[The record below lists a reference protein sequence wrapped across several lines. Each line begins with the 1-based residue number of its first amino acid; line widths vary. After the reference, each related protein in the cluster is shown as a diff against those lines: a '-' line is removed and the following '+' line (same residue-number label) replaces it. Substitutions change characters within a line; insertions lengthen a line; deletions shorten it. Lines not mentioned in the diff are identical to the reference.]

1 MEIRARSRHRNR
13 IVGIVL
19 IVLAAAALVYALWPT
34 SYRTEV
40 FTVSSNLLP
49 QNYELRVKYP
59 RFGPSGERTT
69 VEATL
74 NPIGATG
81 KFPGPGEPGP
91 VLVAEI
97 QSADVGLSPEGQ
109 ISTPLQPG
117 TPVRFSWQMQSA
129 AAGGAKFNLFFFVA
143 GAQQVEG
150 VYLQQPLWARI
161 FPYDTFP
168 GPGGFRY
175 PLIFFAVLSGAFGLA
190 LSLRRLLR

>member
-1 MEIRARSRHRNR
+1 MEIRARSRRRNR
-13 IVGIVL
+13 VIGIVL

-34 SYRTEV
+34 SYRTER
-40 FTVSSNLLP
+40 FTVSSSLLP
-49 QNYELRVKYP
+49 QNYELKVTYP
-59 RFGPSGERTT
+59 RFGPSGEQPT
-69 VEATL
+69 VEAVL
-74 NPIGATG
+74 NPIGAAG
-81 KFPGPGEPGP
+81 KFPGLGEPSP

-97 QSADVGLSPEGQ
+97 QSADLGLAPEGQ
-109 ISTPLQPG
+109 ISTPLQPA
-117 TPVRFSWQMQSA
+117 TPVRFSWRVQTS
-129 AAGGAKFNLFFFVA
+129 AAGGAEFNLFFFVA

-175 PLIFFAVLSGAFGLA
+175 PLIFFAVLAGAFGLS